1 MASMQLTREMMHRA
15 LNLDYTG
22 CMQMEVDVSLNRIRD
37 PDFSLGVDKVLRVKT
52 PFVAGKKGTRKNPGF
67 NKKILT

>member
-1 MASMQLTREMMHRA
+1 MDNLRKEVHPFAKECLENMQRNSMASMQLTREMMHRA

-37 PDFSLGVDKVLRVKT
+37 PDF
-52 PFVAGKKGTRKNPGF
+52 
-67 NKKILT
+67 